1 MLTVYVGWDSK
12 EPEAFDVC
20 KFSIEEHATIP
31 VSVIPLKRQ
40 QFIERKLYWREP
52 DSRDSTEFTITRF
65 MVPWL
70 NGYEGKAIFCDCDF
84 LFETD
89 IKELVD
95 QFDKTKAVQVVKHDY
110 TPKEKTKFLG
120 HEQHIYPKKNWS
132 SMVMWNCG
140 HESNR
145 RVSLEVINSKEPSY
159 LHQFKWLDDDEIGEI
174 SHEWNWLEGHYQEP
188 QDGSPKAIHFTRGGP
203 WFEGYE
209 NVQYADRWLS
219 AQKRLEEQND
229 TTITG
234 ECDQGHPFE
243 PELEFGFNGAR
254 RIG

>member
-20 KFSIEEHATIP
+20 KHSIEETASET
-31 VSVIPLKRQ
+31 VSVIPLKKQ
-40 QFIERKLYWREP
+40 QFIERQLYWRQE
-52 DSRDSTEFTITRF
+52 DSRDSTEFTMTRF

-70 NGYEGKAIFCDCDF
+70 NGYYGKAVFCDCDF

-89 IKELVD
+89 IMELVA

-110 TPKEKTKFLG
+110 TPKEKTKFHG
-120 HEQHIYPKKNWS
+120 HTQHVYPRKNWS
-132 SMVMWNCG
+132 SLVLWNCE
-140 HESNR
+140 HEANR
-145 RVSLEVINSKEPSY
+145 ALNLDVINSKDPSY
-159 LHQFKWLDDDEIGEI
+159 LHQFKWLQDDEIGEL

-188 QDGSPKAIHFTRGGP
+188 EDGSPKAIHFTRGGP

-209 NVQYADRWLS
+209 NVQYADRWLA
-219 AQKRLEEQND
+219 AQKRLKEKDDDSPLTRELNQRHN
-229 TTITG
+229 G
-234 ECDQGHPFE
+234 SSN
-243 PELEFGFNGAR
+243 PEYVAR